1 MGGQDKALCKEAMRT
16 ITPQN
21 GILIRPLGKWTRTVH
36 IQHTALLAQETVT
49 FYAKEATEWG
59 GYISWTETI
68 SNRFGPTCRQWAQE
82 EHPP

>member
-36 IQHTALLAQETVT
+36 IKHTALLSQVT
-49 FYAKEATEWG
+49 GKLHVKEATD
-59 GYISWTETI
+59 
-68 SNRFGPTCRQWAQE
+68 CRIQTS
-82 EHPP
+82 